1 MNRTQENILK
11 YANIMKDT
19 KEIANLTKSS
29 EMVVQSTILNGAR
42 KNLFSKERAKQLLKD
57 TKMVKWVDL
66 PIKSGLSKPL
76 PNKNE
81 RVKTIKA

>member
-19 KEIANLTKSS
+19 KEIASITKSS

-42 KNLFSKERAKQLLKD
+42 KNLFPKERAKQLLKD

-66 PIKSGLSKPL
+66 PITSGLKGII

>member
-11 YANIMKDT
+11 YAKVMKDT
-19 KEIANLTKSS
+19 KEIATLTKSS
-29 EMVVQSTILNGAR
+29 EMVVQSTILNSAR
-42 KNLFSKERAKQLLKD
+42 KNLFPKERAKELLKD

-66 PIKSGLSKPL
+66 SIKSGLKGTI
-76 PNKNE
+76 PNTNE

>member
-19 KEIANLTKSS
+19 KEIASITKSS
-29 EMVVQSTILNGAR
+29 EMVVQSTILNSAR
-42 KNLFSKERAKQLLKD
+42 KNLFPKERAKQLLKD
-57 TKMVKWVDL
+57 TKMVKWIDL
-66 PIKSGLSKPL
+66 PIKSGLKGTI

>member
-1 MNRTQENILK
+1 MNRIQENILK

-42 KNLFSKERAKQLLKD
+42 KNLFPKERAKQLLKD

-66 PIKSGLSKPL
+66 PIKSGLWKPL
-76 PNKNE
+76 PNANE
-81 RVKTIKA
+81 MVTTIKA

>member
-42 KNLFSKERAKQLLKD
+42 KNLFLKESK
-57 TKMVKWVDL
+57 
-66 PIKSGLSKPL
+66 I
-76 PNKNE
+76 
-81 RVKTIKA
+81 